1 MADFESKYSGE
12 QVENLLDMV
21 ANGEAGGGGGGGI
34 AVEIDPIFSA
44 SPAASI
50 TEADKQAWSGKQ
62 DAISDLA
69 TIRSNASKGATAV
82 QPASLASV
90 ATSGSYNDLS
100 NKPTIPSA
108 VTESTVSGWGF
119 TKNTGTY
126 SKPSGGIPKTDL
138 ASAVQTS
145 LGKADTALQS
155 YTEQY
160 KGTVTGVKI
169 NGTTKNPV
177 NGIVDLGTIEGGGG
191 GGLPYY
197 IVQSFDV
204 VTITNGYSGEVEVDS
219 QEMAHLFRAIHEGKV
234 VLIPYELGE
243 DLGYYI
249 ASGYAED
256 LIYLSLV
263 VSGNIIDVEIGVE
276 YATATL
282 SYTQK
287 RNVEYENQEI
297 GSPNIARAEGF
308 YSPTTDLK
316 YALPYTDAE
325 SDINPDYVLG
335 VASRINILDGAEH
348 SHENLQPYNIS
359 RIDMDGGTY
368 SFDFSG
374 VPTFEELQT
383 EGYRIPEWTLLLYGS
398 PSTIVLPDTVY
409 WANGEAPTFEK
420 GQIYELRF
428 MAFDD
433 GIQRLQILGTWA
445 KYTR

>member
-1 MADFESKYSGE
+1 MEDFNSKYTGAE
-12 QVENLLDMV
+12 VEELLDQI
-21 ANGEAGGGGGGGI
+21 ANGEVGGGD

-50 TEADKQAWSGKQ
+50 TETDKQTWSGKQ

-191 GGLPYY
+191 DAPYTSDY
-197 IVQSFDV
+197 FSLAFFLSV
-204 VTITNGYSGEVEVDS
+204 
-219 QEMAHLFRAIHEGKV
+219 
-234 VLIPYELGE
+234 
-243 DLGYYI
+243 
-249 ASGYAED
+249 YAEG
-256 LIYLSLV
+256 
-263 VSGNIIDVEIGVE
+263 GNTQVQDTDAVQELMDAIFD
-276 YATATL
+276 
-282 SYTQK
+282 QK
-287 RNVEYENQEI
+287 RVFIVSENGDSI
-297 GSPNIARAEGF
+297 PF
-308 YSPTTDLK
+308 F
-316 YALPYTDAE
+316 AE
-325 SDINPDYVLG
+325 SDGESVWFNFLSFGELYSGRIGPGGGGYEASVVKGYMSGVVDLDAGKTVYNLLPFVVNRLRVNPEFQYPINFTNPTGCANPEWKMQIDCWNIGPAPMSFPTSVVWANENTPTLEADCIYEFSFTQFVDVDGTIYHLG
-335 VASRINILDGAEH
+335 VWSKWV
-348 SHENLQPYNIS
+348 
-359 RIDMDGGTY
+359 MD
-368 SFDFSG
+368 F
-374 VPTFEELQT
+374 
-383 EGYRIPEWTLLLYGS
+383 
-398 PSTIVLPDTVY
+398 
-409 WANGEAPTFEK
+409 
-420 GQIYELRF
+420 
-428 MAFDD
+428 
-433 GIQRLQILGTWA
+433 
-445 KYTR
+445 

>member
-12 QVENLLDMV
+12 QVESLLDMV

-169 NGTTKNPV
+169 NGTTKSPV
-177 NGIVDLGTIEGGGG
+177 NGIVDLGTINGGGG
-191 GGLPYY
+191 GDAPYTSDY
-197 IVQSFDV
+197 FSLAFFLGVYSDGGRAQTQDTDAVQ
-204 VTITNGYSGEVEVDS
+204 E
-219 QEMAHLFRAIHEGKV
+219 LRAAI
-234 VLIPYELGE
+234 LG
-243 DLGYYI
+243 
-249 ASGYAED
+249 
-256 LIYLSLV
+256 
-263 VSGNIIDVEIGVE
+263 
-276 YATATL
+276 
-282 SYTQK
+282 QK
-287 RNVEYENQEI
+287 RVFIVSES
-297 GSPNIARAEGF
+297 GDNIPF
-308 YSPTTDLK
+308 F
-316 YALPYTDAE
+316 AE
-325 SDINPDYVLG
+325 SDGESVWFNFLSLGELYSGQISPGSSSGYEVSVVKGYMSGMVDLDAEKNTYHLLPFVVNRLTMSTSIWYEVNFDNPTGCLNPEWKMQIDCWN
-335 VASRINILDGAEH
+335 SGAA
-348 SHENLQPYNIS
+348 PIS
-359 RIDMDGGTY
+359 FPSSVVWANDN
-368 SFDFSG
+368 
-374 VPTFEELQT
+374 VPTFDID
-383 EGYRIPEWTLLLYGS
+383 Y
-398 PSTIVLPDTVY
+398 
-409 WANGEAPTFEK
+409 
-420 GQIYELRF
+420 IYELSF
-428 MAFDD
+428 TQFVDAY
-433 GIQRLQILGTWA
+433 GYIYHLGVWS
-445 KYTR
+445 KWPM